1 MSECINVLYNNKP
14 CYDIIIENS
23 WDKLSES
30 CERLNIKNKKIC
42 IVTES
47 NVGPLYAYKI
57 RQILEKSAKKVIIY
71 QFPAGEK
78 NKNLNIINEIYE
90 VLIKEKF
97 DRNDMLV
104 AFGGGVTG
112 DMTGFAAATY
122 LRGIQFIQI
131 PTSLLAQVD
140 SSIGGKTGVDFKGYK
155 NMVGAFKQPALVYI
169 NTETLKSL
177 NNREFISGM
186 GEVIKYGFIKDKD
199 FFDWLSQNIT
209 DILNLDDSALEY
221 IISKSCHAKKI
232 VVENDFTEKGE
243 RATLNFGHTIG
254 HAIEKIKDFSLLHGE
269 CVAIGMKA
277 ALYIS
282 LKKNMITED
291 EFNRGVKIIS
301 DFKLP
306 ISTSDIS
313 AEDVLEATMHDKKM
327 DSGVIKFILING
339 IGNAIIDRT
348 VTQDE
353 MSDAI
358 KNVLE

>member
-1 MSECINVLYNNKP
+1 MKY
-14 CYDIIIENS
+14 
-23 WDKLSES
+23 
-30 CERLNIKNKKIC
+30 
-42 IVTES
+42 
-47 NVGPLYAYKI
+47 
-57 RQILEKSAKKVIIY
+57 
-71 QFPAGEK
+71 
-78 NKNLNIINEIYE
+78 
-90 VLIKEKF
+90 
-97 DRNDMLV
+97 MLV
-104 AFGGGVTG
+104 ALGGGVTG

>member
-1 MSECINVLYNNKP
+1 MNRLKIALDDELSRANTTDGLYSAADPLQVATKFKN
-14 CYDIIIENS
+14 DIGITLICALFAYGNAKAIVKFLNS
-23 WDKLSES
+23 
-30 CERLNIKNKKIC
+30 
-42 IVTES
+42 
-47 NVGPLYAYKI
+47 
-57 RQILEKSAKKVIIY
+57 LE
-71 QFPAGEK
+71 F
-78 NKNLNIINEIYE
+78 
-90 VLIKEKF
+90 
-97 DRNDMLV
+97 
-104 AFGGGVTG
+104 
-112 DMTGFAAATY
+112 
-122 LRGIQFIQI
+122 
-131 PTSLLAQVD
+131 
-140 SSIGGKTGVDFKGYK
+140 
-155 NMVGAFKQPALVYI
+155 
-169 NTETLKSL
+169 
-177 NNREFISGM
+177 
-186 GEVIKYGFIKDKD
+186 
-199 FFDWLSQNIT
+199 

-339 IGNAIIDRT
+339 IGNDIIDRT